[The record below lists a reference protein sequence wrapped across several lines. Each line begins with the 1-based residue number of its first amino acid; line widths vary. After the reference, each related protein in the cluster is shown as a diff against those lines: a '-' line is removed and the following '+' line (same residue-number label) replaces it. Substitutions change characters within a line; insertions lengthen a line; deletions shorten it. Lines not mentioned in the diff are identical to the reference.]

1 MPPRLRRWRYV
12 SGMFVQADSDE
23 KADSGCDPKDC
34 ERMRANF
41 ALQKFVGVAARKAGA
56 LTKTAGF
63 SGRVSGTGAETVCD
77 VLERAP
83 N

>member
-1 MPPRLRRWRYV
+1 L
-12 SGMFVQADSDE
+12 VQANSNE
-23 KADSGCDPKDC
+23 KTDPGCDPKDC

-41 ALQKFVGVAARKAGA
+41 ALQKFVRVAARKAGA

-63 SGRVSGTGAETVCD
+63 FGRIPRTGAKTVCD
-77 VLERAP
+77 VLEHAP